1 MSIKPPLGGGF
12 SIAPGSNSPLG
23 RVFRRTRW
31 ASRWR
36 TGQPRRLMCDR
47 NVFERDPLEYAR
59 IAQPFH
65 GVEDLNASQM
75 SIGIVVGSN
84 AFSQVLRG
92 NGRRRNP

>member
-1 MSIKPPLGGGF
+1 VSIKPPLGVAFPLHRVLIPRLGG
-12 SIAPGSNSPLG
+12 
-23 RVFRRTRW
+23 VFRRTRW